1 MATISVGSIP
11 LQRSILKRPPLRLTA
26 QRLEANRRNAARSTG
41 ARSVKEKAR
50 VARNAIKH
58 GFFADAQRWSEQQHR
73 DFAQLFAGLCADF
86 RLQSERD
93 ETSVAVVADCYVRM
107 AAVWRYESI
116 AALKEH
122 QRAEREMNQRI
133 ATATPSEAARLDHRE
148 ELRRAGLW
156 RPTIPGPRE
165 AAAIIRYEGR
175 LHRAIRTAIAD
186 LERNGMRNP
195 HGSRRLPAARSKSQK
210 QTHLSEENRD
220 LFQFADRIFRQSARI
235 FRQQSSNRGKPV
247 APGAEIAIERKS
259 EKPSAGEIAK
269 TNPLSSM
276 FSGNRHAR
284 RRAKALAR
292 RRQ

>member
-26 QRLEANRRNAARSTG
+26 QRLAANRRNAARSTG
-41 ARSVKEKAR
+41 PRSVKGKAR

-86 RLQSERD
+86 RPQSERD

-133 ATATPSEAARLDHRE
+133 ATATLGSGAAGGASRGVAARRFVAADH
-148 ELRRAGLW
+148 
-156 RPTIPGPRE
+156 PG
-165 AAAIIRYEGR
+165 
-175 LHRAIRTAIAD
+175 T
-186 LERNGMRNP
+186 
-195 HGSRRLPAARSKSQK
+195 SRGGGDHSVRGPAASGDS
-210 QTHLSEENRD
+210 HGDSGL
-220 LFQFADRIFRQSARI
+220 
-235 FRQQSSNRGKPV
+235 
-247 APGAEIAIERKS
+247 GA
-259 EKPSAGEIAK
+259 
-269 TNPLSSM
+269 
-276 FSGNRHAR
+276 
-284 RRAKALAR
+284 
-292 RRQ
+292 